1 MNYEH
6 RVITP
11 RQYEVAAANGIRNRV
26 LEDRVRKLGW
36 SMKDAISK
44 RPGKNVKHGD
54 WPDRAEANGVTRGSY
69 YRRTS
74 QGWSPE
80 KAATTPLRNM
90 VDKHGKPKPTWED
103 VKERA
108 ARNNVSYST
117 FMQRLSEGETPEE
130 AVTRPPLTRR
140 ENMKRQLETGQI
152 KYGVRG

>member
-1 MNYEH
+1 M
-6 RVITP
+6 
-11 RQYEVAAANGIRNRV
+11 
-26 LEDRVRKLGW
+26 
-36 SMKDAISK
+36 
-44 RPGKNVKHGD
+44 
-54 WPDRAEANGVTRGSY
+54 
-69 YRRTS
+69 
-74 QGWSPE
+74 
-80 KAATTPLRNM
+80 
-90 VDKHGKPKPTWED
+90 DKHGKPKPTWED